1 MSGENDNLEN
11 EESQS
16 GFFVSLDESGVGDGE
31 WRHIEEVHRSNHGM
45 TLVYKAQH
53 YGKLF
58 ALKCLKKEY
67 CDDINAIALLEKEFD
82 LGFNLRHKNIALTLD
97 FTHVATLGK
106 CVVMEW
112 IDGETLKDYLQNHEL
127 SKNKAK
133 SIALQLC
140 DAVEFLHSHQ
150 VIHRDLKPLNVMI
163 SAVGEQVKV
172 LDFGLSD
179 SSRFTS
185 FKQPAG
191 TPGYV
196 APELLSGTS
205 NGDVRSDIY
214 SLGVM
219 LSELHPSLAKV
230 ARRCMAASAD
240 DRYQRVSQVRK
251 ALTDRKGQWWWG
263 VALSLTVIA
272 IVMLLL
278 LPRTSEKKETAVLS
292 PADSVSVYEKS
303 NKDILETNK
312 ELAPKTLEEPVHTP
326 INEKIIVAD
335 ELTDRQSS
343 NIVNQNHINE
353 WELIDRTKSMA
364 LKLYAEYKNT
374 IEDKSLSD
382 IEKAKASRQFS
393 LELEMRVHKIIEEAH
408 IEDAEECKRL
418 EARALSAARLA
429 IKKAIEVE
437 N

>member
-16 GFFVSLDESGVGDGE
+16 GFFVSLNESGVGDGE

-53 YGKLF
+53 YGKFF

-230 ARRCMAASAD
+230 TRRCMAASAD
-240 DRYQRVSQVRK
+240 DRYHRVSQVRK

-312 ELAPKTLEEPVHTP
+312 ELVPKTLEEPVHTP

-393 LELEMRVHKIIEEAH
+393 LELEMSVHKIIEEAH
-408 IEDAEECKRL
+408 IEDAEECIRL

>member
-312 ELAPKTLEEPVHTP
+312 ELFPKTLEEPVHTP

>member
-240 DRYQRVSQVRK
+240 DRYERVSQVRK

-312 ELAPKTLEEPVHTP
+312 ELVPKTLEEPVHTP

-429 IKKAIEVE
+429 IKKAIEVD

>member
-1 MSGENDNLEN
+1 MSVENDNLEN

-140 DAVEFLHSHQ
+140 DAVGFLHSHQ

-312 ELAPKTLEEPVHTP
+312 ELVPKTLEEPVHTP

-408 IEDAEECKRL
+408 IEDAEEYKRL

>member
-1 MSGENDNLEN
+1 MSGNKQYDENGE
-11 EESQS
+11 S

-312 ELAPKTLEEPVHTP
+312 ELVPKTLEEPVHTP

>member
-16 GFFVSLDESGVGDGE
+16 GFFVSLNESSVGDGE

-82 LGFNLRHKNIALTLD
+82 LVFNLCHKNIALTLD

-278 LPRTSEKKETAVLS
+278 LPRTRDRK
-292 PADSVSVYEKS
+292 SVV
-303 NKDILETNK
+303 
-312 ELAPKTLEEPVHTP
+312 
-326 INEKIIVAD
+326 
-335 ELTDRQSS
+335 
-343 NIVNQNHINE
+343 
-353 WELIDRTKSMA
+353 
-364 LKLYAEYKNT
+364 
-374 IEDKSLSD
+374 
-382 IEKAKASRQFS
+382 
-393 LELEMRVHKIIEEAH
+393 
-408 IEDAEECKRL
+408 
-418 EARALSAARLA
+418 
-429 IKKAIEVE
+429 
-437 N
+437 

>member
-58 ALKCLKKEY
+58 VLKCLKKEY

-292 PADSVSVYEKS
+292 PAYSVSVYEKS

-312 ELAPKTLEEPVHTP
+312 ELVPKTLEEPVHTP

>member
-292 PADSVSVYEKS
+292 PAYSVSVYEKS

-312 ELAPKTLEEPVHTP
+312 ELVPKTLEEPVHTP

>member
-1 MSGENDNLEN
+1 MSGNKQYDENGE
-11 EESQS
+11 S
-16 GFFVSLDESGVGDGE
+16 GFFASLDESGFGDGE
-31 WRHIEEVHRSNHGM
+31 WSHIEEVHCSNHGM

-58 ALKCLKKEY
+58 ALKCLKPEY
-67 CDDINAIALLEKEFD
+67 QDDVNAIALLEKEFD
-82 LGFNLRHKNIALTLD
+82 IGFNLRHKNIASTLD

-112 IDGETLKDYLQNHEL
+112 VDGDTLEDYVRNHEP
-127 SKNKAK
+127 SKNQAK

-163 SAVGEQVKV
+163 SAVGEQVKL

-179 SSRFTS
+179 ASRFTS

-196 APELLSGTS
+196 APELLTGES

-219 LSELHPSLAKV
+219 LKKLHPSLAKV
-230 ARRCMAASAD
+230 ARRCTTENPD
-240 DRYQRVSQVRK
+240 DRYQSVSQVRK
-251 ALTDRKGQWWWG
+251 ALTDRKGKWWWG
-263 VALSLTVIA
+263 VALLLAVIA
-272 IVMLLL
+272 IVLLL
-278 LPRTSEKKETAVLS
+278 LPRNSESKKNRVLF
-292 PADSVSVYEKS
+292 PADSISVNEKID
-303 NKDILETNK
+303 KDTFETNK
-312 ELAPKTLEEPVHTP
+312 ELIQNTLETPVHTP
-326 INEKIIVAD
+326 TNEKTLSAN
-335 ELTDRQSS
+335 ELPNKQTT
-343 NIVNQNHINE
+343 NVVNQNNVNE
-353 WELIDRTKSMA
+353 LELIDRAKSMA
-364 LKLYAEYKNT
+364 LKLFAEYKNT
-374 IEDKSLSD
+374 IEDKNLSD

-393 LELEMRVHKIIEEAH
+393 LELEVMVHKIIEDAH
-408 IEDAEECKRL
+408 IEGSEESKQL
-418 EARALSAARLA
+418 EAKALAAARSV
-429 IKKAIEVE
+429 IKKAIEVD

>member
-196 APELLSGTS
+196 APELLSDTS

-312 ELAPKTLEEPVHTP
+312 ELVPKTLEEPVHTP

>member
-1 MSGENDNLEN
+1 MSGNKQYDENGE
-11 EESQS
+11 S

-312 ELAPKTLEEPVHTP
+312 ELVPKTLEEPVLTP

>member
-278 LPRTSEKKETAVLS
+278 FPRTSEKKETAVLS

-312 ELAPKTLEEPVHTP
+312 ELVPQTLEEPVHTP

-418 EARALSAARLA
+418 EAKALSAARLA
-429 IKKAIEVE
+429 INKAIEVE

>member
-1 MSGENDNLEN
+1 
-11 EESQS
+11 
-16 GFFVSLDESGVGDGE
+16 
-31 WRHIEEVHRSNHGM
+31 
-45 TLVYKAQH
+45 
-53 YGKLF
+53 
-58 ALKCLKKEY
+58 
-67 CDDINAIALLEKEFD
+67 
-82 LGFNLRHKNIALTLD
+82 
-97 FTHVATLGK
+97 
-106 CVVMEW
+106 
-112 IDGETLKDYLQNHEL
+112 
-127 SKNKAK
+127 
-133 SIALQLC
+133 
-140 DAVEFLHSHQ
+140 
-150 VIHRDLKPLNVMI
+150 
-163 SAVGEQVKV
+163 
-172 LDFGLSD
+172 
-179 SSRFTS
+179 
-185 FKQPAG
+185 
-191 TPGYV
+191 
-196 APELLSGTS
+196 
-205 NGDVRSDIY
+205 
-214 SLGVM
+214 
-219 LSELHPSLAKV
+219 
-230 ARRCMAASAD
+230 MAASAD

-272 IVMLLL
+272 IVMLLF

-292 PADSVSVYEKS
+292 PAYSVSVYEKS

-312 ELAPKTLEEPVHTP
+312 ELVPKTLEEPVHTP

>member
-140 DAVEFLHSHQ
+140 DAVEFLHNHQ

-312 ELAPKTLEEPVHTP
+312 ELVPKTLEEPVHTP

-353 WELIDRTKSMA
+353 WELIDSTKSMA

>member
-272 IVMLLL
+272 IVMLLF

-292 PADSVSVYEKS
+292 PAYSVSVYEKS

-312 ELAPKTLEEPVHTP
+312 ELVPKTLEEPVHTP

>member
-312 ELAPKTLEEPVHTP
+312 ELVPKTLEEPVHTP

>member
-16 GFFVSLDESGVGDGE
+16 GFFVSLDESGVDDGE

-312 ELAPKTLEEPVHTP
+312 ELVPKTLEEPVHTP

>member
-312 ELAPKTLEEPVHTP
+312 ELVPKTLEEPVHTP

-364 LKLYAEYKNT
+364 LKLYSEYKNT

>member
-312 ELAPKTLEEPVHTP
+312 ELVPKTLEEPVHTP

-382 IEKAKASRQFS
+382 IQKAKASRQFS

>member
-106 CVVMEW
+106 CVVIEW

-140 DAVEFLHSHQ
+140 DAVEFLHNHQ

-312 ELAPKTLEEPVHTP
+312 ELVPKTLEEPVHTP

-353 WELIDRTKSMA
+353 WELIDSTKSMA

>member
-1 MSGENDNLEN
+1 MSGNKQYDENGE
-11 EESQS
+11 S

-112 IDGETLKDYLQNHEL
+112 IDGETLKDFLQNHEL

-312 ELAPKTLEEPVHTP
+312 ELVPKTLEEPVHTP

-353 WELIDRTKSMA
+353 RELIDRTKSMA

-418 EARALSAARLA
+418 ETRALSAARLA

>member
-219 LSELHPSLAKV
+219 LSELHPALAKV

-312 ELAPKTLEEPVHTP
+312 ELVPKTLEEPVHTP

-364 LKLYAEYKNT
+364 LKLYAEYKNI

-429 IKKAIEVE
+429 IKKAIKVE

>member
-1 MSGENDNLEN
+1 
-11 EESQS
+11 
-16 GFFVSLDESGVGDGE
+16 
-31 WRHIEEVHRSNHGM
+31 
-45 TLVYKAQH
+45 
-53 YGKLF
+53 
-58 ALKCLKKEY
+58 
-67 CDDINAIALLEKEFD
+67 
-82 LGFNLRHKNIALTLD
+82 
-97 FTHVATLGK
+97 
-106 CVVMEW
+106 
-112 IDGETLKDYLQNHEL
+112 
-127 SKNKAK
+127 
-133 SIALQLC
+133 
-140 DAVEFLHSHQ
+140 
-150 VIHRDLKPLNVMI
+150 
-163 SAVGEQVKV
+163 
-172 LDFGLSD
+172 
-179 SSRFTS
+179 
-185 FKQPAG
+185 
-191 TPGYV
+191 
-196 APELLSGTS
+196 
-205 NGDVRSDIY
+205 
-214 SLGVM
+214 
-219 LSELHPSLAKV
+219 
-230 ARRCMAASAD
+230 MASSAD

-251 ALTDRKGQWWWG
+251 ALTDRKGLWWWG

-312 ELAPKTLEEPVHTP
+312 ELVPKTLEEPVHTP

-353 WELIDRTKSMA
+353 LELIDRTKSMA

>member
-312 ELAPKTLEEPVHTP
+312 ELVPKTLEEPVHTP

-353 WELIDRTKSMA
+353 WELIDSTKSMA

>member
-31 WRHIEEVHRSNHGM
+31 WCHIEEVHRSNHGM

-312 ELAPKTLEEPVHTP
+312 ELVPKTLEEPVHTP

-353 WELIDRTKSMA
+353 WELIDSTKSMA

>member
-16 GFFVSLDESGVGDGE
+16 GFFVSLDESGVGDGD

-140 DAVEFLHSHQ
+140 DAVEFLHNHQ

-312 ELAPKTLEEPVHTP
+312 ELVPKTLEEPVHTP

-353 WELIDRTKSMA
+353 WELIDSTKSMA

>member
-251 ALTDRKGQWWWG
+251 ALTDRKGLWWWG

-312 ELAPKTLEEPVHTP
+312 ELVPKTLEEPVHTP

>member
-1 MSGENDNLEN
+1 MSGNKQY
-11 EESQS
+11 EEYGQS
-16 GFFVSLDESGVGDGE
+16 GFFASLDESGVGDGE
-31 WRHIEEVHRSNHGM
+31 WRHIEEVYRSNHGM

-112 IDGETLKDYLQNHEL
+112 VDGDTLEDYVRNHEL
-127 SKNKAK
+127 SKNQAK

-312 ELAPKTLEEPVHTP
+312 ELVPKTLEEPVHTP

-393 LELEMRVHKIIEEAH
+393 LELEMSVHKIIEEAH

>member
-1 MSGENDNLEN
+1 MSGENDNIEN

-312 ELAPKTLEEPVHTP
+312 ELVPKTLEEPVHTP

-393 LELEMRVHKIIEEAH
+393 LELETRVHKIIEEAH

-418 EARALSAARLA
+418 EAKALSAARLA

>member
-1 MSGENDNLEN
+1 MSGENDNIEN

-16 GFFVSLDESGVGDGE
+16 GFYVSLDESGVGDGE

-140 DAVEFLHSHQ
+140 DAVEFLHNHQ

-196 APELLSGTS
+196 APALLSGTS

-312 ELAPKTLEEPVHTP
+312 ELVPKTLEEPVHTP

-353 WELIDRTKSMA
+353 WELIDSTKSMA